1 MTSKISALM
10 DGELGANEL
19 GEPLTALAAEGEAR
33 DSWRTYHLISD
44 ALRGDAILSADCARR
59 VAQRLA
65 QEPALVA
72 QLPHAV
78 RAPERS
84 RWFVP
89 SALAAS
95 VAAVAF
101 VGWVALGSRHA
112 PAPAVAPLAKT
123 TQPTPVVQSQQQAQV
138 ARVAEPPRVPLT
150 SAAQDYLMAHQ
161 AYSPRTS
168 LQGVAPYVRSVSDEA
183 VQRGK

>member
-1 MTSKISALM
+1 MM
-10 DGELGANEL
+10 DGELDAREF
-19 GEPLTALAAEGEAR
+19 GESLSALAADGGAR
-33 DSWRTYHLISD
+33 ESWRTYHLIGD
-44 ALRGDAILSADCARR
+44 ALRGDTALVAGCARR
-59 VAQRLA
+59 VSQRLA
-65 QEPALVA
+65 REPALLA
-72 QLPHAV
+72 PLPGAV

-101 VGWVALGSRHA
+101 VGWFALAPQRA
-112 PAPAVAPLAKT
+112 PAPAVAPVAQAPK
-123 TQPTPVVQSQQQAQV
+123 PAAQV
-138 ARVAEPPRVPLT
+138 ARAAEPPRVPLT
-150 SAAQDYLMAHQ
+150 SAAQDYIMAHQ

-183 VQRGK
+183 VQRKR